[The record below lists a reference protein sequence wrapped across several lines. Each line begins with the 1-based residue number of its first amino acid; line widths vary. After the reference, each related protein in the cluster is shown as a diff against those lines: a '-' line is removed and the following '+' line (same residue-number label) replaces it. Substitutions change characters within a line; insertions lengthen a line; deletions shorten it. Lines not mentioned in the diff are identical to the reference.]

1 MLSLRPQPMSNLR
14 LISYLL
20 WVGTPIL
27 QAGVALLIARRKLCD
42 RFKFFF
48 AYTIYRIA
56 ISVLLLIIY
65 QATDKPYKEY
75 FVVFYLGSVIEVG
88 LTLAVIQE
96 LYDNTFA
103 EYDALRGAAGA
114 LFRWGLAILVL
125 AAAVTASS
133 AAGSDISRLIAGIVT
148 LYQAL
153 AVVRVGLLLLLFV
166 VAAHLRLRL
175 TYYVFGIALGFALY
189 ASVHL
194 AAIAVRSSV
203 GAVANIPYNLICSS
217 AYTCAALVWVVY
229 LLRKEPSAARAD
241 SVPEHQ
247 LREWNDALMEVIRR

>member
-1 MLSLRPQPMSNLR
+1 MLSLRPQPMFNLR

-20 WVGTPIL
+20 WVSTPIL
-27 QAGVALLIARRKLCD
+27 QAGVSLLMARHSLND

-48 AYTIYRIA
+48 AYTVFRTAESIGLFA
-56 ISVLLLIIY
+56 IY
-65 QATDKPYKEY
+65 QATEKPYREY
-75 FVVFYLGSVIEVG
+75 FLVFYLTRVIDVG

-125 AAAVTASS
+125 VAAVTASS
-133 AAGSDISRLIAGIVT
+133 AAGSDISRLIAGIMT
-148 LYQAL
+148 LYQAV

-189 ASVHL
+189 ASIHL
-194 AAIAVRSSV
+194 AAIAVRSNV
-203 GAVANIPYNLICSS
+203 GAVANIPYNLICSA